1 MIYFCVGM
9 TYCNQKSGG
18 LNSCMLFTVGLG
30 QLATVLNETGTL
42 IQYPSCP
49 WSIEPLKLPNCWLA
63 RNWGLQL
70 PNPWLSRKQW
80 APNVCDS
87 FLPGNVRWSILIIA
101 LATPRSIIQKRCLK
115 TWACVKNYNIHIYIY
130 IYMSIASKWF
140 TNRIDSWTSCKRNC
154 VAEVL
159 KAVMSRKDPLTSTWL
174 LHQPCAV

>member
-63 RNWGLQL
+63 RNWGHVQ
-70 PNPWLSRKQW
+70 SSK
-80 APNVCDS
+80 DS
-87 FLPGNVRWSILIIA
+87 FVVAPANAGFSTGRSQKHHPEA
-101 LATPRSIIQKRCLK
+101 LLK
-115 TWACVKNYNIHIYIY
+115 DLGMRKELQYRDLY
-130 IYMSIASKWF
+130 IYMSIASKLF